1 MMLNNYLI
9 LDFQNAKLFRK
20 FDKKNVNRKCGD
32 FVFDGIKSYK
42 SRDFYPAFIEPITV
56 HQISNMLHVLFNER
70 PVPSLR
76 NVLYQ
81 RNDYYFE
88 KALESYLKI
97 DNLKNHN
104 DDYYFE
110 TNHVKKAVWNSWN
123 PSVPTN
129 WEIVRRYIDDV
140 EKLRVFVNKLNE
152 VLDEKTESLAFSAI
166 RNKVI
171 QLPKPKRLDLYNT
184 IKELKSID
192 GIIYYF
198 GRYVNQKF
206 DKPDN
211 AKLTT
216 KRNKT
221 AKMVN
226 TGLESAVLLS
236 GKILVPVNNQDIEI
250 LRNNSK
256 GFATI
261 LDDGLVFIDSIKH
274 ENHISVQG
282 FIKVETISDE
292 KTKPFKTI

>member
-1 MMLNNYLI
+1 
-9 LDFQNAKLFRK
+9 
-20 FDKKNVNRKCGD
+20 
-32 FVFDGIKSYK
+32 
-42 SRDFYPAFIEPITV
+42 
-56 HQISNMLHVLFNER
+56 
-70 PVPSLR
+70 
-76 NVLYQ
+76 LY
-81 RNDYYFE
+81 D
-88 KALESYLKI
+88 
-97 DNLKNHN
+97 
-104 DDYYFE
+104 
-110 TNHVKKAVWNSWN
+110 
-123 PSVPTN
+123 
-129 WEIVRRYIDDV
+129 
-140 EKLRVFVNKLNE
+140 
-152 VLDEKTESLAFSAI
+152 
-166 RNKVI
+166 
-171 QLPKPKRLDLYNT
+171 T
-184 IKELKSID
+184 IKELKFID

-236 GKILVPVNNQDIEI
+236 GKILVPVNDQDIEI

-274 ENHISVQG
+274 ENHISIQG